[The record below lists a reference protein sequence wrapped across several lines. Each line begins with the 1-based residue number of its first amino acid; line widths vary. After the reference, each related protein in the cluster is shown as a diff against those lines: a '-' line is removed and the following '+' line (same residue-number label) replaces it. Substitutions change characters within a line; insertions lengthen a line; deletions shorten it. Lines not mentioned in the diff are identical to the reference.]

1 MNIHCRLPPIM
12 KAGNH
17 PHDQPRLR
25 KETEGVSL
33 GDGQAPTPLNCG
45 LTGQVL
51 ENEGTLENGISRKR
65 HAGSRLIGTNDT
77 TEQSSFKARLTG
89 NLRWILL
96 AAFFIAAVMVIWRSP
111 VAIGGDEGMELSKE
125 LLVAKQPLAIHSVW
139 NDQEWFFSLLFG
151 QIFRAVGY
159 HPAIPRLF
167 ALLCTTLYCI
177 SLRRLMPH
185 GAGAL
190 GHLCAILVFVCYP
203 TAVVLSMSGM
213 LELPATVI
221 ALMGAQT
228 LFLRRTKRNMLFLL
242 LGGMLAGMAIQIKLT
257 AGIVFG
263 AATIAFTIFTTASY
277 FKSRKSA
284 VWKQACVHYLIWFT
298 GLAFAFCVLAWLSPE
313 YSFDHLWESHARASA
328 HIPADL
334 LPYVT
339 FGWKDLFVSG
349 AVCAGFVLGIG
360 WILKLREP
368 AGPWLLPVCYGL
380 CLMAIH
386 SIHRPFWQY
395 YYIHFAAAFAP
406 IAGWFFIEMVRIGFR
421 AGSKSIS
428 LPILKNTGMLAT
440 MGGAALISFWAATDL
455 KETGGELSGLLHC
468 EPASKD
474 PIVRLLRD
482 LSPQV
487 KWAFS
492 RDNSTVAAAG
502 LVMIPELTVLPKK
515 RFWDGFTEKQ
525 LLAIIQSRKPEIIIL
540 GKTFEEA
547 DPRWRPVLQA
557 SYRRVTESDTE
568 VVYVSHPIKVPA
580 IKSAREQLRLLGL

>member
-1 MNIHCRLPPIM
+1 MNP
-12 KAGNH
+12 GNH
-17 PHDQPRLR
+17 PHNQPTPREDR
-25 KETEGVSL
+25 KAVSL

-45 LTGQVL
+45 LPAAVL
-51 ENEGTLENGISRKR
+51 DNYGTVEEGTPRK
-65 HAGSRLIGTNDT
+65 HHIGSKITEINDT
-77 TEQSSFKARLTG
+77 TQQSSFKLRLVG

-96 AAFFIAAVMVIWRSP
+96 TAFFIAAVMVIWRNP

-167 ALLCTTLYCI
+167 ALLCATAYCI
-177 SLRRLMPH
+177 SLRRLMPN

-190 GHLCAILVFVCYP
+190 AHLCAILVFLCYP

-213 LELPATVI
+213 LELPATVL
-221 ALMGAQT
+221 ALMGAQS
-228 LFLRRTKRNMLFLL
+228 LILRRIKRNMLFLL
-242 LGGMLAGMAIQIKLT
+242 LGGMLVGMAIQIKLT
-257 AGIVFG
+257 AGMAFG
-263 AATIAFTIFTTASY
+263 AATIAFTIFTAASY
-277 FKSRKSA
+277 FQSRESA
-284 VWKQACVHYLIWFT
+284 VWKQACVHYLIWFA
-298 GLAFAFCVLAWLSPE
+298 GVAVSFCVLAWLSPE
-313 YSFDHLWESHARASA
+313 YSFDHLWASHVRASS
-328 HIPADL
+328 HIPADQ
-334 LPYVT
+334 LPYLT

-368 AGPWLLPVCYGL
+368 AGPWLLPVCYGV

-386 SIHRPFWQY
+386 STHRPFWQY

-406 IAGWFFIEMVRIGFR
+406 ITGWFFIEMVRVGLR
-421 AGSKSIS
+421 AGSKSMS

-440 MGGAALISFWAATDL
+440 IGGAALISFWAATDL

-474 PIVRLLRD
+474 PIVKLLRD

-487 KWAFS
+487 KLVFS

-502 LVMIPELTVLPKK
+502 LVMVPELTVLPKK

-525 LLAIIQSRKPEIIIL
+525 LLAIITDRKPEVIIL
-540 GKTFEEA
+540 GKTFEEKDA
-547 DPRWRPVLQA
+547 RWRPVLQA
-557 SYRRVTESDTE
+557 SYRRVLESDTL
-568 VVYVSHPIKVPA
+568 VVYVSQTIKLPR
-580 IKSAREQLRLLGL
+580 IKSAKEQLKLMGL